1 MLRCAKNYG
10 FIIAVSAT
18 IAVTVIICVCAATCS
33 AATLDFETTFC
44 FVCYRAPENS
54 ISAGSLSGTV
64 SSYGGAGYIL
74 NHDGDYYV
82 TVSCY
87 YSQNDAETVCA
98 NLKRKEL
105 DCSVLVATTEK
116 YRLTNGY
123 AKRNSKL
130 YEGNL
135 NTLNSLSRLAY
146 DCANGLDTGEFSQGK
161 ANEVISAIRSGLS
174 GLSAANT
181 DNCFTD
187 ILKRLDTECDDRQGG
202 FIYSKDMRYIQIAI
216 ADVIINAELS

>member
-1 MLRCAKNYG
+1 MSKNTRISPF
-10 FIIAVSAT
+10 FISVIA
-18 IAVTVIICVCAATCS
+18 AVALTVLICVFSVTCYGS
-33 AATLDFETTFC
+33 KLKYTTRFY
-44 FVCYRAPENS
+44 FVCYAMEENS
-54 ISAGSLSGTV
+54 ISAGSISSAV
-64 SSYGGAGYIL
+64 SAYGGAGYIL

-105 DCSVLVATTEK
+105 DCSVLVVTTEK